1 MRRNMLLEHSRL
13 ITYLERESRFDASLV
28 DYFRLLPARLG
39 SSAALRDAV
48 ACFCR
53 GWSDS
58 ENASPSK
65 SSVDPQAYGKALRSL
80 QRALGDEKE
89 KLATET
95 LAAVSVI
102 YRVEVL
108 FGGQPNLQSVTHAQ
122 GIYSLM
128 ETRGPPN
135 LDDDLDVCLAFEH
148 QISVTN
154 YLLYQGGD
162 NLYIQPHWKDTLVQ
176 VSYDNTEIS
185 PVLIDHY
192 VFSLQIGGW
201 PEIIRQVKYLTKED
215 IDPTERVF
223 SALLLWEHFENHKEI
238 LDNLRDGVM
247 AEAGLN
253 GQMADRSEQRWPTD
267 LELTPADHAAM
278 PRLLMYTLSL
288 ILNRLMR
295 PVAEI
300 ICVPVSQIDIEYCRL
315 SELGHPT
322 APGALLLHLTR
333 PKPLIA

>member
-148 QISVTN
+148 QISVVSHCQD
-154 YLLYQGGD
+154 LKSLYYKLTETDQ
-162 NLYIQPHWKDTLVQ
+162 LPPLSRRRQPLHPATL
-176 VSYDNTEIS
+176 
-185 PVLIDHY
+185 
-192 VFSLQIGGW
+192 
-201 PEIIRQVKYLTKED
+201 
-215 IDPTERVF
+215 ERH
-223 SALLLWEHFENHKEI
+223 SCP
-238 LDNLRDGVM
+238 
-247 AEAGLN
+247 
-253 GQMADRSEQRWPTD
+253 GQ
-267 LELTPADHAAM
+267 L
-278 PRLLMYTLSL
+278 
-288 ILNRLMR
+288 
-295 PVAEI
+295 
-300 ICVPVSQIDIEYCRL
+300 
-315 SELGHPT
+315 
-322 APGALLLHLTR
+322 
-333 PKPLIA
+333 